1 MKKTLL
7 LLTVSAISVVNAQS
21 ISVNDTLTTGD
32 KTAYFEADNTAPN
45 QDATAGANV
54 TWDYSTLSP
63 TTQNAGSVKDSII
76 DNTNTDYPDAYHQE
90 QFDGGINV
98 FFTNTPTEVTSY
110 GFIFDLNGQNA
121 TIKYDVDP
129 MQSAV
134 FPMAFGSSDYVDVI
148 DGHLLAVAVG
158 TNVNIAVVGTATV
171 KADGTGTLLLGTTTF
186 TDVIRIKTIEV
197 LDGNVPA
204 IPGIF
209 AGGPVTITRTSYAY
223 YSLSDSKL
231 PVFLHGGLTAIV
243 PTQPDVI
250 QVNVWS
256 SVDLSTGSI
265 TSEEMS
271 STSIFPNPATELVSI
286 ESSNATSIN
295 IFNTVGQVVYSNSNP
310 STIESVDVSTFE
322 TGIYIVEVKN
332 NEIITTEKL
341 IIE

>member
-1 MKKTLL
+1 MKKTFLL
-7 LLTVSAISVVNAQS
+7 LSISAFSIANAQS

-32 KTAYFEADNTAPN
+32 KTSYFEADNTAPN
-45 QDATAGANV
+45 QDATAGAGV

-63 TTQNAGSVKDSII
+63 TTQNAASVKDSII

-121 TIKYDVDP
+121 TVKYDVDP

-134 FPMAFGSSDYVDVI
+134 FPMAFGSTDYTDVI
-148 DGHLLAVAVG
+148 DGHLLAVAAG
-158 TNVNIAVVGTATV
+158 QSFNIVVAGTATI
-171 KADGTGTLLLGTTTF
+171 KADGTGTLILGGTTF
-186 TDVIRIKTIEV
+186 TNVLRIKTIEV
-197 LDGNVPA
+197 LDGTVPA
-204 IPGIF
+204 IPFVF

-231 PVFLHGGLTAIV
+231 PVFLHGELNAIV
-243 PTQPDVI
+243 PTQPDVLQI
-250 QVNVWS
+250 NVWS
-256 SVDLSTGSI
+256 SVDLSSNGIDTDEIVSI
-265 TSEEMS
+265 
-271 STSIFPNPATELVSI
+271 SIFPNPATELISI
-286 ESSNATSIN
+286 ESNNATSIH
-295 IFNTVGQVVYSNSNP
+295 IFNTVGQVVYSNLNP
-310 STIESVDVSTFE
+310 STIQSVDVSTFE

-341 IIE
+341 IID